1 MNDTFESFFQDPTP
15 VEPVAAKKP
24 RLVIAK
30 KRKAGAGRKQVYTS
44 KCVPFTSSIPAE
56 AIEEVKL
63 FITAVRNKYKK

>member
-1 MNDTFESFFQDPTP
+1 MNDFGNFFEDEQPQEVATP
-15 VEPVAAKKP
+15 V
-24 RLVIAK
+24 LVKAVK

-63 FITAVRNKYKK
+63 FITAVRHKYRK

>member
-1 MNDTFESFFQDPTP
+1 MNGTFESFFQDEQPQEVATP
-15 VEPVAAKKP
+15 V
-24 RLVIAK
+24 LVKTVK